1 MRLTRPNP
9 WLLLAA
15 VAVALLTARLGWW
28 QLDRAAQKTA
38 LQRNLDE
45 RRALPPLADAVLPAS
60 GALEPALRDRRAQV
74 QGVWLADQVVYLD
87 NRPMAGRTGF
97 YVVMP
102 LLLDDGSAV
111 LVQRGW
117 LPRDLLDRTRIVP
130 FQTPPG
136 RTTVA
141 GRIAPALPRLYEF
154 DAAASGPIRQ
164 NLDVDTFAR
173 ERRLRLRPW
182 VLIED
187 EATPPANDGLLRQ
200 WPAPA
205 SGVHTHYGYAFQW
218 FALCALTLFIY
229 VWFQF
234 IRPARR
240 DRADRP
246 A

>member
-15 VAVALLTARLGWW
+15 LLVALLTARLGWW

-38 LQRNLDE
+38 MQRSIDE
-45 RRALPPLADAVLPAS
+45 RRVMPPLGADALPLA
-60 GALEPALRDRRAQV
+60 GALDPALRDRRARL
-74 QGVWLADQVVYLD
+74 QGTWRADDAVFLD

-102 LLLDDGSAV
+102 LVLDDGTAV

-130 FQTPPG
+130 FQTPAGPSV
-136 RTTVA
+136 VA

-154 DAAASGPIRQ
+154 EAAASGPIRQ
-164 NLDVDTFAR
+164 NLELDAFAR

-187 EATPPANDGLLRQ
+187 EAQPPANDGLLRQ

-218 FALCALTLFIY
+218 FALCALTLILY
-229 VWFQF
+229 AWFQF

-240 DRADRP
+240 QPSA
-246 A
+246 

>member
-15 VAVALLTARLGWW
+15 LLVILLTARLGWW

-38 LQRNLDE
+38 MQRSLDE
-45 RRALPPLADAVLPAS
+45 RRALPPLAADALPAS
-60 GALEPALRDRRAQV
+60 GSLEPMLRDRRAQL
-74 QGVWLADQVVYLD
+74 QGVWQADEVVYLD

-102 LLLDDGSAV
+102 LRLDDGTAV

-117 LPRDLLDRTRIVP
+117 LPRDLRERTRIAP
-130 FQTPPG
+130 HRTPAG
-136 RTTVA
+136 RTAVA

-154 DAAASGPIRQ
+154 EAAASGPIRQ
-164 NLDVDTFAR
+164 NLELDAFAR

-187 EATPPANDGLLRQ
+187 ESRPPADDGLLRQ

-205 SGVHTHYGYAFQW
+205 STVHTNYGYAFQW
-218 FALCALTLFIY
+218 FALCALTLILY

>member
-1 MRLTRPNP
+1 MRLSRPNP

-15 VAVALLTARLGWW
+15 LAVALLTARLGWW
-28 QLDRAAQKTA
+28 QLDRAAQKTTV
-38 LQRNLDE
+38 QRNLDE
-45 RRALPPLADAVLPAS
+45 RRALPPLAAEALPSA
-60 GALEPALRDRRAQV
+60 GTLEPVLRDRRAQL
-74 QGVWLADQVVYLD
+74 QGVWRADEVIYLD

-102 LLLDDGSAV
+102 LQLDDGSAV

-130 FQTPPG
+130 YQTPQG
-136 RTTVA
+136 RANVA

-154 DAAASGPIRQ
+154 ESASSGSIRQ
-164 NLDVDTFAR
+164 NLDLDAFAH

-187 EATPPANDGLLRQ
+187 EATPPAADGLLRQ

-218 FALCALTLFIY
+218 FALCALTLFLY

-240 DRADRP
+240 ERP